1 MVLIW
6 MINYMVSIIIVYIY
20 GPQREGESPWDASRY
35 RAGLKSRYSDFC

>member
-20 GPQREGESPWDASRY
+20 GPQREGESPWDVWPV
-35 RAGLKSRYSDFC
+35 GIEQD